1 MMPFFKNSMKTLLV
15 ISTAIILTGCAPTVL
30 NKPGATQ
37 GEYSSDMAQC
47 EYDAVKYAGTSD
59 PSMRTAIGAGIEQGL
74 RQRDL
79 KLACMKSK
87 GWSPQA

>member
-1 MMPFFKNSMKTLLV
+1 MKQFLLV
-15 ISTAIILTGCAPTVL
+15 GLIFALAGCAPTLLV
-30 NKPGATQ
+30 KPGATSS
-37 GEYSSDMAQC
+37 EYSSDMAQC

-59 PSMRTAIGAGIEQGL
+59 PSMQTAVGAGIEQGL

-87 GWSPQA
+87 GWAPQG